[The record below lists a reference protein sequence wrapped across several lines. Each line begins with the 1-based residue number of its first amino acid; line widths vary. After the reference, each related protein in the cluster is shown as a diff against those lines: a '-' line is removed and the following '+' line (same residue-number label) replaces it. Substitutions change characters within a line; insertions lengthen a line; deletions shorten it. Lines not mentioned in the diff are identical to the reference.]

1 VFFLQGFPQSAFPEL
16 EAQSTTWPLAA
27 LTADGSSSSSAT
39 TTTMDVRTLAEVR
52 KRYS

>member
-39 TTTMDVRTLAEVR
+39 TTTDVRTLAEVR